1 MAFTLNNIKTSGL
14 AYSSPIAY
22 ALGMGEVRAKV
33 LLTNATDAQMARQRL
48 IPQDQV
54 RHYLADAMV
63 DTGAVTMVIPPH
75 VLHHLGV
82 ESGRERMAVLADGS
96 RRGVPV
102 TSALGVEIL
111 GRDTIDEALVMGD
124 EVLIG
129 QTILEKTDLLV
140 DCANRQLVPHP
151 DHPDQPILKVK

>member
-1 MAFTLNNIKTSGL
+1 MKDI
-14 AYSSPIAY
+14 
-22 ALGMGEVRAKV
+22 RAKII
-33 LLTNATDAQMARQRL
+33 LTNAMDSQMARRHL
-48 IPQDQV
+48 MPADQV
-54 RHYLADAMV
+54 RRYEADAMV

-75 VLHHLGV
+75 VYQRLGV

-102 TSALGVEIL
+102 TSALEIEL
-111 GRDTIDEALVMGD
+111 MGRDTVDEALVMGD

-140 DCANRQLVPHP
+140 NCATRQLMPHP
-151 DHPDQPILKVK
+151 DHPDQPILKAK

>member
-1 MAFTLNNIKTSGL
+1 
-14 AYSSPIAY
+14 
-22 ALGMGEVRAKV
+22 MGEVRVKT
-33 LLTNATDAQMARQRL
+33 LLTHATDAQMARQKL
-48 IPQDQV
+48 IPLEQV
-54 RHYLADAMV
+54 RRYEADAMV
-63 DTGAVTMVIPPH
+63 DTGAVNMVIPPH
-75 VLHHLGV
+75 VYQRLGV
-82 ESGRERMAVLADGS
+82 ESGRERKAVLADGS

-102 TSALGVEIL
+102 TSALEIELL

-140 DCANRQLVPHP
+140 DCTNHQLMPHP

>member
-1 MAFTLNNIKTSGL
+1 
-14 AYSSPIAY
+14 
-22 ALGMGEVRAKV
+22 MGEVRAKV
-33 LLTNATDAQMARQRL
+33 MLTNAMDAQMARQKL
-48 IPQDQV
+48 IPPDQV
-54 RHYLADAMV
+54 RRYEADAMV

-75 VLHHLGV
+75 VYHRLGV
-82 ESGRERMAVLADGS
+82 ESGRERVAVLADGT

-102 TSALGVEIL
+102 TSALEIELL

-140 DCANRQLVPHP
+140 DCVSRQLVPHP